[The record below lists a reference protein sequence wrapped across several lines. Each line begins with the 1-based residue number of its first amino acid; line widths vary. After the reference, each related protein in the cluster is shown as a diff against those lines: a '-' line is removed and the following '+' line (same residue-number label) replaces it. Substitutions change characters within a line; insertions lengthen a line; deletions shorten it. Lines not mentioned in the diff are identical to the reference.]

1 VNGIYLFYL
10 DFAIIIDRTLSMKGS
25 SEMSKIILG
34 EPLASQI
41 RQEANAQGVDIEKYL
56 ESVLRHYRFQSQQ
69 AKVAAETEWWS
80 QQSDE
85 VKSKYAGEFV
95 AIHQQAVIDHD
106 KDEDALR
113 KRIRSGYGKTAILLT
128 PAQASRHYRI
138 VNTRMAR

>member
-1 VNGIYLFYL
+1 
-10 DFAIIIDRTLSMKGS
+10 
-25 SEMSKIILG
+25 MSKIILG

-41 RQEANAQGVDIEKYL
+41 RQEADAHGVDIEKYL
-56 ESVLRHYRFQSQQ
+56 ESVLRHYRFQGQQ

-80 QQSDE
+80 LQSDE
-85 VKSKYAGEFV
+85 VKSHYAGEFV

-113 KRIRSGYGKTAILLT
+113 KRIRSGYGKIAILLT

-138 VNTRMAR
+138 VSTRMTR